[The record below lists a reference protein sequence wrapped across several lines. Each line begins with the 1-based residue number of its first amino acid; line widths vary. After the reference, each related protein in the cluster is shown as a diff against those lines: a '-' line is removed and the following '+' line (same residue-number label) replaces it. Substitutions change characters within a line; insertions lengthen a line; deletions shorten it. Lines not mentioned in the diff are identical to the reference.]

1 MSKSKRATPFTPEE
15 RASILSEFFAPRPK
29 MGRIYVLEFSTGIVK
44 VGRTVRPGRIEQH
57 AKEARRYG
65 VSVVRH
71 WISAAVD
78 RYTDIERTVIRACA
92 REGVAEHGVEY
103 FRMPY
108 ERALAIV
115 QEACA

>member
-1 MSKSKRATPFTPEE
+1 MLNE
-15 RASILSEFFAPRPK
+15 IFAPRPK
-29 MGRIYVLEFSTGIVK
+29 MGRLYVLEFSTGIVK
-44 VGRTVRPGRIEQH
+44 VGRTCGRDRVAQH
-57 AKEARRYG
+57 AKEASRYG

-71 WISAAVD
+71 WMSDSVD
-78 RYTDIERTVIRACA
+78 GYTRIERAIIRACLL
-92 REGVAEHGVEY
+92 EGQLAHGSEY